1 MKIEELENIISKG
14 ENTKTQFKENIN
26 NPKKLAEELVAFSN
40 SLGGKLILGVT
51 DDGIVSGLSS
61 DDIRRLNQMISNVA
75 SQNVKPPIYPRTE
88 VVEYQDKK
96 VMVVM
101 ILYGT
106 NKPYCTNDGKFVTKV
121 GTDKRIISSDEMQ
134 RLFQES
140 GKLYADEIILKNAN
154 WKDIDFALFEGFYQ
168 KKYQEPIDFENLP
181 QTFENLNLASD
192 KYLNLSGIL
201 LFGKNVSKYLPL
213 SQLICVSF
221 FGNDIT
227 GMEYRDS
234 ENIEGNLCRLYK
246 GGMAFINR
254 NLIKV
259 QNGRDFNTIGE
270 PEIPLIVFEELLIN
284 ALIHRDYFINANIRI
299 LIFDNRIEI
308 ISPGKLP
315 NNLTVAKIQRGVSV
329 KRNQTLS
336 SFAFDV
342 LNFRGIGSGIL
353 RALKAYPKIEFIN
366 YEDTEMFK
374 AIVYREN
381 NEQ

>member
-1 MKIEELENIISKG
+1 MKIEELENIISRG
-14 ENTKTQFKENIN
+14 EDTKTQFKENIN

-40 SLGGKLILGVT
+40 SLGGRLILGIS
-51 DDGIVSGLSS
+51 DDGIVKGLNS

-75 SQNVKPPIYPRTE
+75 NQNVKPPIYPRTE
-88 VVEYQDKK
+88 VVEYQNKK
-96 VMVVM
+96 VMVVT

-106 NKPYCTNDGKFVTKV
+106 NKPYCTSDGKFVTKV
-121 GTDKRIISSDEMQ
+121 GADKRIISSDEMQ

-140 GKLYADEIILKNAN
+140 GKLFADEIVIKNAN
-154 WKDIDFALFEGFYQ
+154 WKDIDFQMFESFYL

-181 QTFENLNLASD
+181 QIFENLNLASD
-192 KYLNLSGIL
+192 NSLNLSGIL

-213 SQLICVSF
+213 SQLVCVSF

-234 ENIEGNLCRLYK
+234 ENIEGNVNKLYT

-254 NLIKV
+254 NLKKV
-259 QNGRDFNTIGE
+259 QNDKHVNTIGD

-299 LIFDNRIEI
+299 LIFDSRIEI
-308 ISPGKLP
+308 TSPGKLP
-315 NNLTVAKIQRGVSV
+315 NNLTVEKIKRGVSV

-353 RALKAYPKIEFIN
+353 RALKTYPNIEFIN
-366 YEDTEMFK
+366 DEEAETFN
-374 AIVYREN
+374 AIICRQN
-381 NEQ
+381 DQC